1 VNYAPTK
8 SVYMLSNRTVSEND
22 HFIQLSFI
30 PQGNHIL
37 TITTPPGNLSFITTI
52 THIVVF

>member
-8 SVYMLSNRTVSEND
+8 SLYMLSNRSVSETD

-37 TITTPPGNLSFITTI
+37 TITTPPGNLTFTTTI